1 MCSNP
6 AKLIHMYNAFIYAMD
21 DYKTT
26 VFPSILLPLPFPS
39 LPSPSLPSPS
49 LPFLLLPSSPL
60 PSPLPRLTSGLENT
74 LLHYVALHP
83 GRGVMVCPTHA
94 TPPGPVHAELV
105 QSFRQTSVAV
115 REVLRGRVEGER
127 TDEGEEADE
136 YDSESD
142 EEQGTTVEFPSSS

>member
-1 MCSNP
+1 
-6 AKLIHMYNAFIYAMD
+6 MD
-21 DYKTT
+21 SYSTT
-26 VFPSILLPLPFPS
+26 MFPSILPPL
-39 LPSPSLPSPS
+39 
-49 LPFLLLPSSPL
+49 SSP
-60 PSPLPRLTSGLENT
+60 PAPRLTSGLENT

-94 TPPGPVHAELV
+94 TPLGPVHAELV

-127 TDEGEEADE
+127 AGEEEEADE

-142 EEQGTTVEFPSSS
+142 EETENKVGLPTSS

>member
-1 MCSNP
+1 MHVYMSN
-6 AKLIHMYNAFIYAMD
+6 AIE
-21 DYKTT
+21 
-26 VFPSILLPLPFPS
+26 PLFMPWMVTKP
-39 LPSPSLPSPS
+39 LY
-49 LPFLLLPSSPL
+49 FLQSFL

-127 TDEGEEADE
+127 PDEEEEADE

-142 EEQGTTVEFPSSS
+142 EEQGTTVGFPSSS

>member
-1 MCSNP
+1 
-6 AKLIHMYNAFIYAMD
+6 MYTCLMQLNLYLCHGWLQNHCISFN
-21 DYKTT
+21 
-26 VFPSILLPLPFPS
+26 
-39 LPSPSLPSPS
+39 
-49 LPFLLLPSSPL
+49 PSSPPL

-127 TDEGEEADE
+127 PDEEEEADE

-142 EEQGTTVEFPSSS
+142 EEQGTTVGFPSSS